1 MTKRG
6 SLKGPPKHIVP
17 AGPYGLLEL
26 DRFTQKDLET
36 WNERSED
43 LDELHQILHFD
54 FARQRLK
61 HKDQLMKALQAKPAG
76 PFEFK
81 RWVRI
86 VTYEYSQA
94 PLSAAG
100 SLGSVGGRFN
110 VGVDVDA
117 ENPWPALYIAE
128 DAETAYR
135 EKYQLPQAAHVSGL
149 TPAELALE
157 TATSTATVF
166 LDGHLERVFNINDP
180 YAVIRLCNVLKRMP
194 MPAAVGP
201 MLRRLK
207 AAPNV
212 VYNVKKPVDF
222 RRAVLEQNWRVWPVQ
237 FGLPSP
243 SQVLGQLLRDA
254 GFEAVR
260 FPSSKNGKQCL
271 VVYPQNVD
279 NVRSY
284 VELADTCP
292 EGVVHVR
299 LDAESAD
306 ELCGWDILPPSLRRR
321 P

>member
-1 MTKRG
+1 MTKRA
-6 SLKGPPKHIVP
+6 SLIGPPKQVAP
-17 AGPYGLLEL
+17 AGPHGLLEL
-26 DRFTQKDLET
+26 DRFTEKDLET
-36 WNERSED
+36 WNKRSED

-61 HKDQLMKALQAKPAG
+61 HRDELMKALQAKPAG

-86 VTYEYSQA
+86 VTYRYSQA

-100 SLGSVGGRFN
+100 SLASVGGRFN
-110 VGVDVDA
+110 VGIDVDV
-117 ENPWPALYIAE
+117 ENPWPALYLAE
-128 DAETAYR
+128 DTETAYR

-149 TPAELALE
+149 TLEELALE
-157 TATSTATVF
+157 RATSIATVF
-166 LDGHLERVFNINDP
+166 LDGRLERVFNINDP

-194 MPAAVGP
+194 LPIAVGP
-201 MLRRLK
+201 ILRRLK
-207 AAPNV
+207 APPSV
-212 VYNVKKPVDF
+212 VYNVKKPAEF
-222 RRAVLEQNWRVWPVQ
+222 RHAVLEQNWRVWPVQ

-279 NVRSY
+279 DKRSY
-284 VELADTCP
+284 VLIADPCP
-292 EGVVHVR
+292 DGVAHMR
-299 LDAESAD
+299 LDQDSAD
-306 ELCGWDILPPSLRRR
+306 ELCGWDALPPSMRRR